1 MIAYRMEDI
10 IIKNLLFDYFSGHST
25 PLQKKV
31 IEAWLQDKANQEY
44 YYQWLHEWELTHLQA
59 PTSWQD
65 AFART
70 KELVNQETPESQPFL
85 SVSTNNSWWSSY
97 TYKLVASIALIT
109 LLGATIF
116 GLKDS
121 IVYKTIQVGYGQTQ
135 QVKLT
140 DGSLVTLNANSSI
153 RFPRFGFGDGTRTVE
168 LTGEADFQV
177 QHSPLHQRF
186 VVVTPKGLQV
196 TVLGTQFTVFAR
208 QRRSQITLRTGK
220 VALQMSQTPKAPS
233 IIMKPGDLVTM
244 DNAGK
249 LTRAHTANPEV
260 QSAWKH
266 QRFTLERTSLN
277 EIASILQENYGF
289 QVEIKDP
296 ELANRTATGSF
307 RASNADEVLEMIT
320 ELFDINLTRQD
331 NKIVFKD

>member
-1 MIAYRMEDI
+1 MEDI
-10 IIKNLLFDYFSGHST
+10 IVKNLLFDYFAGQIS
-25 PLQKKV
+25 PLQKKA
-31 IEAWLQDKANQEY
+31 IEAWLQNPNNHEQ
-44 YYQWLHEWELTHLQA
+44 YYQWLHEWELAHLQA
-59 PTSWQD
+59 PASWQD

-70 KELVNQETPESQPFL
+70 QERVSQEAPESQPFL
-85 SVSTNNSWWSSY
+85 AVSRNPGWWSY
-97 TYKLVASIALIT
+97 YNHKMVAAIVLIT
-109 LLGATIF
+109 LIGASVF
-116 GLKDS
+116 GLKGV
-121 IVYKTIQVGYGQTQ
+121 IFYKTIQVGYGQTQ

-140 DGSLVTLNANSSI
+140 DGSLVTLNANSSL

-177 QHSPLHQRF
+177 QHSPLNQRF

-220 VALQMSQTPKAPS
+220 VALQMSQTPKSPS

-244 DNAGK
+244 DNSGK
-249 LTRAHTANPEV
+249 LTRAHTANPEI

-266 QRFTLERTSLN
+266 QRITLDRTSLK
-277 EIASILQENYGF
+277 EIAAILQENYGF

-307 RASNADEVLEMIT
+307 PAHNADEVLDMIT
-320 ELFDINLTRQD
+320 ELFDINLTRQN